1 MKRILKYIYLALL
14 SLCCVPYGLGQNIY
28 KGERGV
34 TIRNDSGQL
43 ATIHIVVNEEL
54 KDSNPTTTAGKK
66 NNVTIKPGEEI
77 ELIWPLTII
86 LPPGP
91 RYIPVVKNKDDLFYL
106 TTVNRIKSG
115 QKLRKA
121 AKFNVSV
128 QTNDSGDL
136 TLSYSFSDHL
146 SPAWDE
152 SVADGPREGIIY
164 RFEKLENVILDVSQP
179 TPIKEP

>member
-1 MKRILKYIYLALL
+1 MKKILKYIYLALL
-14 SLCCVPYGLGQNIY
+14 SLSCFPYGLCQNIY

-34 TIRNDSGQL
+34 TIQNNSGQL

-54 KDSNPTTTAGKK
+54 KDSKPIPAAREEY
-66 NNVTIKPGEEI
+66 NVTIKPGEEI
-77 ELIWPLTII
+77 DLIWPLTVI

-91 RYIPVVKNKDDLFYL
+91 KFTPEVKNKDDLFYL
-106 TTVNRIKSG
+106 TTVNRLKTG
-115 QKLRKA
+115 QIIRKA

-128 QTNDSGDL
+128 QINDSGDL
-136 TLSYSFSDHL
+136 SISYSFSDHL

-164 RFEKLENVILDVSQP
+164 RFEKLENVILDVSKP
-179 TPIKEP
+179 TLIKEP